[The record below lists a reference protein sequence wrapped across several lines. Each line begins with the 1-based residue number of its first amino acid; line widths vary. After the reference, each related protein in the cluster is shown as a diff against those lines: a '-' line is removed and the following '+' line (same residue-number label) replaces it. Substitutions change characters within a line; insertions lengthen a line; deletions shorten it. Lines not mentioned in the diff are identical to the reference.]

1 VKNGEDRRGVTLVA
15 EESGRGSRAMAHV
28 APSGDGRGSGTVGC
42 SMQRSDS
49 GLAGVGL
56 GEAARW
62 AGPVC
67 TVPLSYYFKKLKL
80 I

>member
-42 SMQRSDS
+42 SMQ
-49 GLAGVGL
+49 
-56 GEAARW
+56 
-62 AGPVC
+62 
-67 TVPLSYYFKKLKL
+67 
-80 I
+80 